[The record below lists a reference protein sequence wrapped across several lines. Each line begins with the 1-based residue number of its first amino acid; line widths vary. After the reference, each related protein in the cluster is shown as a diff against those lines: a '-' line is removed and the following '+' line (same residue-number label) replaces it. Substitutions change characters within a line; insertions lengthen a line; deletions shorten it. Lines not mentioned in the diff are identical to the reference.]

1 MHMRICLQCYLDRT
15 NLAFASMQLTKDLNF
30 TAETYGLG
38 AGLFYLGALS
48 STTMDPRS
56 IKDTKILID
65 ACSGYPPL

>member
-1 MHMRICLQCYLDRT
+1 M
-15 NLAFASMQLTKDLNF
+15 AFASMQLTKDLNF

-48 STTMDPRS
+48 STTMDPRN

-65 ACSGYPPL
+65 TCSGSPPL